1 MTSLEPGVFERKG
14 ELDMGIRKFS
24 LSNDLLTGRASHA
37 LSLFDWSETSDA
49 YFVLSNGHDE
59 TWLIC
64 NRNVCA
70 YAFLQHKRTFVL
82 PISETL
88 LKQMALV

>member
-1 MTSLEPGVFERKG
+1 
-14 ELDMGIRKFS
+14 MGIRKFS
-24 LSNDLLTGRASHA
+24 LSNDLLTGRASRA

-49 YFVLSNGHDE
+49 YFVLSNLYDE
-59 TWLIC
+59 IRLIC
-64 NRNVCA
+64 NRHICA
-70 YAFLQHKRTFVL
+70 YALLQAKRAFVL